1 MDYDRTEIA
10 TSYDQARALMP
21 ETARLWL
28 DLIAAQVGRSTS
40 LIVDLGCG
48 TGRFSDL
55 LAAHFGVQVIG
66 FDPSQKMIDQAR
78 RKPTTDTV
86 SYRHGAAEAIPLSD
100 GSADL
105 VFMSN
110 VYHHLSN
117 PIAAARECRRTLRSG
132 GRVCLRNGTCELDF
146 PYRHFF
152 PGLDSLINSEMPSQG
167 DIEETFVRAGF
178 ARSLHQ
184 VIRQVVAPEWQGLVD
199 KMRLRADS
207 FLARLSDKDFEQGMI
222 ALQSPDRTID
232 QRGVVTEEIG
242 WFVFARLG

>member
-117 PIAAARECRRTLRSG
+117 PIAGFCAAAAVSASATALASWTFRTG
-132 GRVCLRNGTCELDF
+132 
-146 PYRHFF
+146 
-152 PGLDSLINSEMPSQG
+152 I
-167 DIEETFVRAGF
+167 
-178 ARSLHQ
+178 
-184 VIRQVVAPEWQGLVD
+184 
-199 KMRLRADS
+199 S
-207 FLARLSDKDFEQGMI
+207 F
-222 ALQSPDRTID
+222 
-232 QRGVVTEEIG
+232 RGWT
-242 WFVFARLG
+242 R